1 MISKKNHNDYKH
13 GRAWLGWAGRPAE
26 PCQAPSE
33 RMAEH
38 GWAGPGA
45 RPKLAEP
52 LSQGMVGH
60 GRTWLGLAG
69 HGRAWLGWAGHGW
82 AGPGGRPSHAKPLS
96 ERMAGHG
103 WAGPG
108 ARPRPAEPLSQGM
121 VGHGRA
127 WLGLAGHGRAW
138 LGCAGH
144 GWAWGR
150 KATARH
156 PCRHSGFHVARDRHE
171 KGAKC
176 ILGHLQLGHVRLC
189 DKHTASGPAI
199 SSGIA
204 ATGRHAETCL

>member
-1 MISKKNHNDYKH
+1 MLADLGNAQNFERLRRKGSLGLPCRARPSPSPFSQGMVGHGRAWLGLAEH

-26 PCQAPSE
+26 PCQAP
-33 RMAEH
+33 
-38 GWAGPGA
+38 
-45 RPKLAEP
+45 
-52 LSQGMVGH
+52 
-60 GRTWLGLAG
+60 
-69 HGRAWLGWAGHGW
+69 
-82 AGPGGRPSHAKPLS
+82 S

-189 DKHTASGPAI
+189 DKRTVSGPAI

-204 ATGRHAETCL
+204 ATGRHAETFL